1 MNTTKERAM
10 LRRQVLGSAA
20 AVIGTAALGGGAR
33 AAGKGLVKIVYVEWA
48 DAIVATNILAETLKQ
63 AGYETRLTPVS
74 GAAMW
79 EAVASGDADAMVAA
93 WLPATH
99 AAYYA
104 KLKDRVDMA
113 GVNIQGAKIGWVV
126 PDYVTVDSI
135 ADLKANAAMFG
146 NKIIGIDPGAGL
158 MRASEKAMKE
168 YGLAPM
174 QLVDGSDATMVAAL
188 KDAVSRKQPIVVA
201 GWTPHF
207 MWAAFKLKYLA
218 DPKGV
223 FGGDE
228 TVNNVVRKGLAKD
241 MPEVHAILTRFKLQL
256 ADEQAVMLQN
266 QAGGVDP
273 AKTAAE
279 WVKQHPDV
287 VKTWLA

>member
-1 MNTTKERAM
+1 M
-10 LRRQVLGSAA
+10 LRRQVLTAVPAA
-20 AVIGTAALGGGAR
+20 AAMAALGRRAV
-33 AAGKGLVKIVYVEWA
+33 AAGKGTVKIVYVEWA
-48 DAIVATNILAETLKQ
+48 DAIVATNILAAALKQ
-63 AGYETRLTPVS
+63 AGYDTRLTPVS

-79 EAVASGDADAMVAA
+79 EAVASGDADLMVAA

-104 KLKDRVDMA
+104 KLKNKVDVL
-113 GVNIQGAKIGWVV
+113 GPNIEGAKIGWVV
-126 PDYVTVDSI
+126 PDYVKVDSI
-135 ADLKANAAMFG
+135 ADLKANASMFG
-146 NKIIGIDPGAGL
+146 GKIIGIDPGAGL
-158 MRASEKAMKE
+158 MRASEKAMTE
-168 YGLAPM
+168 YNLAPM

-188 KDAVSRKQPIVVA
+188 KDAVSRKQPIVVT

-228 TVNNVVRKGLAKD
+228 TVNNVARKGLAKD
-241 MPEVHAILTRFKLQL
+241 MPEVHAILSRFKLSL
-256 ADEQAVMLQN
+256 PEEQGLMMQN
-266 QAGGVDP
+266 QASGVDP

-279 WVKQHPDV
+279 WVSQHPDV
-287 VKTWLA
+287 VKSWMV

>member
-1 MNTTKERAM
+1 MSNNQERAM
-10 LRRQVLGSAA
+10 LRRQVLGTAA
-20 AVIGTAALGGGAR
+20 AVVGTAALGRGAR

-48 DAIVATNILAETLKQ
+48 DAIVATNILSETLKQ

-79 EAVASGDADAMVAA
+79 EAVASNDADLMVAA

-104 KLKDRVDMA
+104 KLKGRVDMA
-113 GVNIQGAKIGWVV
+113 GANIEGAKIGWVV

-146 NKIIGIDPGAGL
+146 GKVIGIDPGAGL
-158 MRASEKAMKE
+158 MRASEKAMTE

-188 KDAVSRKQPIVVA
+188 KDAIGRKQPIVVA
-201 GWTPHF
+201 GWTPHW
-207 MWAAFKLKYLA
+207 MWASFKLKYLA

-228 TVNNVVRKGLAKD
+228 TVNNVARKGLEKD
-241 MPEVHAILTRFKLQL
+241 MPEVRAILSRFKLTL
-256 ADEQAVMLQN
+256 GDEQAVMLEN
-266 QAGGVDP
+266 QGSGVDP
-273 AKTAAE
+273 AKTAAA
-279 WVKQHPDV
+279 WVKQHPDM
-287 VKTWLA
+287 VKSWLA

>member
-1 MNTTKERAM
+1 M
-10 LRRQVLGSAA
+10 LRRQVLMAAPA
-20 AVIGTAALGGGAR
+20 AVATAAFGRR
-33 AAGKGLVKIVYVEWA
+33 AQAVTKGTVRIVYVEWA
-48 DAIVATNILAETLKQ
+48 DAIVATNILAAALKQ
-63 AGYETRLTPVS
+63 AGYDTRLTPVS

-104 KLKDRVDMA
+104 KLKNKVDVL
-113 GVNIQGAKIGWVV
+113 GPNIEGAKIGWVV

-135 ADLKANAAMFG
+135 ADVKANASMFG
-146 NKIIGIDPGAGL
+146 GKIIGIDPGAGL

-168 YGLAPM
+168 YDLAPM

-188 KDAVSRKQPIVVA
+188 KDAVSRKQPVVVA
-201 GWTPHF
+201 GWTPHW

-218 DPKGV
+218 DPKSV

-228 TVNNVVRKGLAKD
+228 TVNNVARKGLARD
-241 MPEVHAILTRFKLQL
+241 MPEVHAILTRFKLSL
-256 ADEQAVMLQN
+256 PEEQGLMMRN
-266 QAGGVDP
+266 QASGVDP

-279 WVKQHPDV
+279 WVSQHPDV
-287 VKTWLA
+287 VKSWMA